1 MGIGAILQ
9 RVRVSPPVNKLR
21 YHAYRDVLLAYPKRH
36 ACNICGWRGR
46 HFLSYLH
53 RHVLCPQCGSQIRH
67 RLIAAALAP
76 GGPAAS
82 LRLRGASVLHLS
94 PEYCLSLIVRPLAT
108 RYVRADYSTPDG
120 DIRLD
125 MTDMSSVDS
134 ASFDVVIACDVLEHV
149 SDDRAALHEVH
160 RVLRPAGTAI
170 LSVPQFDGDEPT
182 LEDALIQTPTE
193 RARVYGQSDHVRNYG
208 ADFADRLRK
217 AGLVPRVVD
226 ADCFPRGTIETHV
239 LEPRTPLA
247 ESFGWNQRR
256 VYFAEKRL

>member
-53 RHVLCPQCGSQIRH
+53 RHVLCPQCGSQVRH

-82 LRLRGASVLHLS
+82 LRLHGTTVLHLS
-94 PEYCLSLIVRPLAT
+94 PEYCLSLLFRPPAK
-108 RYVRADYSTPDG
+108 RYVRGDYSTADC
-120 DIRLD
+120 DVRLD
-125 MTDMSSVDS
+125 MTDMSSIES
-134 ASFDVVIACDVLEHV
+134 ASFDIVIACDVLEHIP
-149 SDDRAALHEVH
+149 DDRAALREVH
-160 RVLRPAGTAI
+160 RVLRHGGTAI

-182 LEDALIQTPTE
+182 LEDPSVRTHVDRELA
-193 RARVYGQSDHVRNYG
+193 YGQSDHVRNYG
-208 ADFADRLRK
+208 ADFADRLREVNLTPL
-217 AGLVPRVVD
+217 AVD
-226 ADCFPRGTIETHV
+226 AGSFPIATVEAHV
-239 LEPRTPLA
+239 LEPRTPIA
-247 ESFGWNQRR
+247 APFGWNRRR
-256 VYFAEKRL
+256 VYFAEKRR